1 MKSIGL
7 DVGNGTTC
15 IIVRGEDGTISRK
28 MYASTYGIYEK
39 DKEKAAIA
47 RTSDRYGDESQSN
60 VFAINGRE
68 YVIGYQD
75 VQAVGSTPV
84 STYGREERVH
94 LSAYQTMTRLA
105 LLDAATTDG
114 QAGVIEVTL
123 GFGVPNEDY
132 REEKLAEFE
141 KWFKEPI
148 TGTKNGEQVVIMV
161 NQVEFLSQPIAVLVD
176 AYYDGEGYVQDE
188 AIEVENI
195 LVIDSGSGT
204 LDMTEFRGMKLQKQ
218 VSEAI
223 GMNDVYQRV
232 IEAIE
237 KREPKIRT
245 DAYNLEHQIRDQDGK
260 REMMYRHGTSSIPIS
275 GLYNDAMND
284 IWTEMVGRIERRYP
298 DRMRFNRVL
307 LAGGTGDAFA
317 ERFVRWMPQIQ
328 ITEEPQLAI
337 ARGLCKYVL
346 SLVGATE

>member
-15 IIVRGEDGTISRK
+15 IVVRREDGSISRK
-28 MYASTYGIYEK
+28 MYASTYGLYDK
-39 DKEKAAIA
+39 DKEKTAIG
-47 RTSDRYGDESQSN
+47 TSKSQQANGVQSN
-60 VFAINGRE
+60 VFTLNGRE
-68 YVIGYQD
+68 YVVGYQD
-75 VQAVGSTPV
+75 VQTVGSTPV

-94 LSAYQTMTRLA
+94 LGAYQTMTRLA
-105 LLDAATTDG
+105 LLDAATMDG
-114 QAGVIEVTL
+114 DTGVIEVAL

-132 REEKLAEFE
+132 REERLAEFA

-148 TGTKNGEQVVIMV
+148 TGAKNGEQVVVMV
-161 NQVEFLSQPIAVLVD
+161 NQFELLSQPIAVLVD
-176 AYYDGEGYVQDE
+176 AYYDDEGYVQDPT
-188 AIEVENI
+188 IEVDNV

-232 IEAIE
+232 IEDIE
-237 KREPKIRT
+237 KRQPKVRA
-245 DAYNLEHQIRDQDGK
+245 DAYNLEYQIRSQDGK
-260 REMMYRHGTSSIPIS
+260 PEMGYQHGSLCIPITD
-275 GLYNDAMND
+275 LYVNAMND
-284 IWTEMVGRIERRYP
+284 VWTDMIGRIERRYP

-317 ERFVRWMPQIQ
+317 ERFARWMPQIQ
-328 ITEEPQLAI
+328 KTVEPQLAI
-337 ARGLCKYVL
+337 ARGLCKYVI